1 MQKFLKAFAKVFF
14 FTILFCSSVYAEDI
28 TGSGNEVA
36 ENTDEQQNIAD
47 DDTDVTVKSSF
58 TLERSTGAIKTNNH
72 ENTTIVI
79 ESGAIVSATNS
90 NAIQASDS
98 EKGRLRITNSGTI
111 KATSSKAINFK
122 DVQKAT
128 LTNNSGGTIQA
139 NTNTISALEADGD
152 VVDDIIINNYGTIFA
167 TDSSNAGTNTIK
179 SDNSSTNVT
188 VNNFKGGHIYHT
200 SESAVVVVGGSAT
213 LTNSGKIENKDG
225 PSHNAITLSTDEGT
239 TGATLIL
246 KDSGIV
252 IGKINITESGHTI
265 KVNHGM
271 GQSYYYDTTGGGSYD
286 LEDLDGNII
295 VKGSVGSVGQG
306 GNEILDEQLG
316 HKSIKLRNSI
326 TKFKRSEQYLNQ
338 EDAWTEMFTSFEK
351 RQGEKESLRLEHNN
365 LRAGANIIQPGQNSN
380 QILSIE
386 TGRQEFSKD
395 HNIDRISLS
404 AGLLSD
410 VKPTKFNSNS
420 ETFFVMGV
428 TLNKS
433 TRRILTNTTTSGFLD
448 IEDEYFNYDAVL
460 GTKFL
465 NDMIPDIS
473 YSIGYSFTPNHEE
486 SHYYKWEKKDF
497 INASVALSDE
507 YLIFNDDKSKL
518 YFNWLADFREAIM
531 EETQEFRVNNVLA
544 EYQADDD
551 LSREITITAG
561 LDYEFQPLE
570 NSLFSVN
577 LDGLYSSQETYG
589 AQAKLYYKSIF

>member
-1 MQKFLKAFAKVFF
+1 MCKNLKHLLNIFFLLIFVFF
-14 FTILFCSSVYAEDI
+14 IKNANSADVNIAEDTNTQQTLQASSTLTI
-28 TGSGNEVA
+28 KSGFALQNVA
-36 ENTDEQQNIAD
+36 VDRIVKGYNPEIDNATVVVEENATIEGKANTIFVRE
-47 DDTDVTVKSSF
+47 TSGF
-58 TLERSTGAIKTNNH
+58 TLTNSGSVIGNGSKAINLRDTQNPTITNNEGATISGTYNVIVQQSTATEDATGLTITNHGTIKAVGSTSERAIYIYQSDGELAEDATITNSSTGNIYNTQNSPTIAIDTSS
-72 ENTTIVI
+72 T
-79 ESGAIVSATNS
+79 
-90 NAIQASDS
+90 
-98 EKGRLRITNSGTI
+98 LTNSGTI
-111 KATSSKAINFK
+111 ENRYSPSSK
-122 DVQKAT
+122 
-128 LTNNSGGTIQA
+128 SIQ
-139 NTNTISALEADGD
+139 
-152 VVDDIIINNYGTIFA
+152 
-167 TDSSNAGTNTIK
+167 
-179 SDNSSTNVT
+179 
-188 VNNFKGGHIYHT
+188 
-200 SESAVVVVGGSAT
+200 VVGNNNTVT
-213 LTNSGKIENKDG
+213 LKDG
-225 PSHNAITLSTDEGT
+225 G
-239 TGATLIL
+239 
-246 KDSGIV
+246 KV
-252 IGKINITESGHTI
+252 IGLIDSDGTGNKLRIQ
-265 KVNHGM
+265 HGA
-271 GQSYYYDTTGGGSYD
+271 GQSYLYETRGTFD

-295 VKGSVGSVGQG
+295 VKGSAGSVGQG
-306 GNEILDEQLG
+306 GSEILDEQLG

-386 TGRQEFSKD
+386 TGRQEFAKD

-404 AGLLSD
+404 AGLLLD
-410 VKPTKFNSNS
+410 EKQTKFNSNS

-473 YSIGYSFTPNHEE
+473 YSIGYSFTPKHEE
-486 SHYYKWEKKDF
+486 SHFYKWEKKDF
-497 INASVALSDE
+497 INASIAFSDE
-507 YLIFNDDKSKL
+507 YLILNDDKSKL

-561 LDYEFQPLE
+561 LDYEFQPLD
-570 NSLFSVN
+570 NSLFSIN
-577 LDGLYSSQETYG
+577 LDGLYSSQETFG

>member
-1 MQKFLKAFAKVFF
+1 MCKNLKHLFKIIFFVIIHQNLAYSIDINNGGTTTAKQT
-14 FTILFCSSVYAEDI
+14 FTSA
-28 TGSGNEVA
+28 
-36 ENTDEQQNIAD
+36 
-47 DDTDVTVKSSF
+47 
-58 TLERSTGAIKTNNH
+58 
-72 ENTTIVI
+72 NTTLTI
-79 ESGAIVSATNS
+79 SNSSTLS
-90 NAIQASDS
+90 NALNNMININGQDNGTVIIEAGSTAETTVDKSNTINGASAS
-98 EKGRLRITNSGTI
+98 GLTITNSGTI
-111 KATSSKAINFK
+111 ISARSKAINLT
-122 DVQKAT
+122 DAEDGS
-128 LTNNSGGTIQA
+128 LTNNSGGIIQA
-139 NTNTISALEADGD
+139 NTNTISLLNNSGTTNNMT
-152 VVDDIIINNYGTIFA
+152 INNYGTIFA
-167 TDSSNAGTNTIK
+167 TDDDNDGTNTIK
-179 SDNSSTNVT
+179 SDDNSTNVT
-188 VNNFKGGHIYHT
+188 INNFKGGHIYHT
-200 SESAVVVVGGSAT
+200 SESAVVVAGGSAT

-225 PSHNAITLSTDEGT
+225 PAQNAITMSTNGA

-252 IGKINITESGHTI
+252 IGKINITDSGHTI

-271 GQSYYYDTTGGGSYD
+271 GQSYYYDTTGGGGYD

-306 GNEILDEQLG
+306 GNEILDELLG
-316 HKSIKLRNSI
+316 QKSINLRKSI
-326 TKFKRSEQYLNQ
+326 SKFKRSEQYLNQ

-351 RQGEKESLRLEHNN
+351 RQGEKESLRLEHTN
-365 LRAGANIIQPGQNSN
+365 LRAGANIIQPGQSLN

-386 TGRQEFSKD
+386 TGRQEFAKD

-404 AGLLSD
+404 AGLLLD
-410 VKPTKFNSNS
+410 EKQTKFNSNS
-420 ETFFVMGV
+420 ETFFVMGF

-497 INASVALSDE
+497 INASIAFSDE
-507 YLIFNDDKSKL
+507 YLILSDDKSKL

-570 NSLFSVN
+570 NSLFSIN

>member
-1 MQKFLKAFAKVFF
+1 MCKKLKHLLK
-14 FTILFCSSVYAEDI
+14 ILFFVIIYQNLAYSIDINDGGTTTAKQTFTSADTTLTISNSSTLRNQLNNMININGQDNGTVIIEAGSTAETTVDKSNTI
-28 TGSGNEVA
+28 NGASASGL
-36 ENTDEQQNIAD
+36 T
-47 DDTDVTVKSSF
+47 
-58 TLERSTGAIKTNNH
+58 
-72 ENTTIVI
+72 
-79 ESGAIVSATNS
+79 
-90 NAIQASDS
+90 
-98 EKGRLRITNSGTI
+98 ITNSGTI
-111 KATSSKAINFK
+111 ISARSKAINLT
-122 DVQKAT
+122 DAEDGS
-128 LTNNSGGTIQA
+128 LTNNSGGIIQA
-139 NTNTISALEADGD
+139 NTNTISLLNNSGTTNNMT
-152 VVDDIIINNYGTIFA
+152 INNYGTIFA
-167 TDSSNAGTNTIK
+167 TDDDNDGTNTIK
-179 SDNSSTNVT
+179 SDDDSTNVT
-188 VNNFKGGHIYHT
+188 INNFKGGHIYHT
-200 SESAVVVVGGSAT
+200 SESAVVVAGGSAT

-225 PSHNAITLSTDEGT
+225 PSYNAITLSTGGA

-252 IGKINITESGHTI
+252 IGKINITDSGHTI

-271 GQSYYYDTTGGGSYD
+271 GQSYYYDTTGGGGYD

-306 GNEILDEQLG
+306 GNEILDELLG
-316 HKSIKLRNSI
+316 QKSINLRKSI
-326 TKFKRSEQYLNQ
+326 GKFKRSEQYLNQ
-338 EDAWTEMFTSFEK
+338 DDAWTEMFTSFEK

-386 TGRQEFSKD
+386 TGRQEFAKD

-410 VKPTKFNSNS
+410 EKQTKFNSNS

-465 NDMIPDIS
+465 NDMVPDIS
-473 YSIGYSFTPNHEE
+473 YSIGYSLTPNHEE

-497 INASVALSDE
+497 INASIAFSDE
-507 YLIFNDDKSKL
+507 YLILSDDKSKL
-518 YFNWLADFREAIM
+518 YFNWLADFGEAIM

-551 LSREITITAG
+551 LSREVTITAG
-561 LDYEFQPLE
+561 IDYEFQPLE

>member
-1 MQKFLKAFAKVFF
+1 MCKKLKHLLK
-14 FTILFCSSVYAEDI
+14 ILFFVIIYQNLAYSIDINDGGTTTAKQTFTSADTTLTISNSSTLRNQLNNMININGQDNGTVIIEAGSTAETTVDKSNTI
-28 TGSGNEVA
+28 NGASASGL
-36 ENTDEQQNIAD
+36 T
-47 DDTDVTVKSSF
+47 
-58 TLERSTGAIKTNNH
+58 
-72 ENTTIVI
+72 
-79 ESGAIVSATNS
+79 
-90 NAIQASDS
+90 
-98 EKGRLRITNSGTI
+98 ITNSGTI
-111 KATSSKAINFK
+111 ISARSKAINLT
-122 DVQKAT
+122 DAEDGS
-128 LTNNSGGTIQA
+128 LTNNSGGIIQA
-139 NTNTISALEADGD
+139 NTNTISLLNNSGTTNNMT
-152 VVDDIIINNYGTIFA
+152 INNYGTIFA
-167 TDSSNAGTNTIK
+167 TDDDNDGTNTIK
-179 SDNSSTNVT
+179 SDDNSTNVT
-188 VNNFKGGHIYHT
+188 INNFKGGHIYHT
-200 SESAVVVVGGSAT
+200 SESAVVVAGGSAT

-225 PSHNAITLSTDEGT
+225 PSQNAITLSTDGA

-252 IGKINITESGHTI
+252 IGKINITDSGHTI

-271 GQSYYYDTTGGGSYD
+271 GQSYYYDTTGGGGYD

-306 GNEILDEQLG
+306 GNEILDELLG
-316 HKSIKLRNSI
+316 QKSINLRKSI
-326 TKFKRSEQYLNQ
+326 SKFKRSEQYLNQ
-338 EDAWTEMFTSFEK
+338 DDAWTEMFTSFEK

-365 LRAGANIIQPGQNSN
+365 LRAGANIIQPGQNLN

-460 GTKFL
+460 GNKFL
-465 NDMIPDIS
+465 NDMVPDIS

-497 INASVALSDE
+497 INASIAFSDE
-507 YLIFNDDKSKL
+507 YLILSDYKSKL

-577 LDGLYSSQETYG
+577 LDGLYSSQETFG

>member
-1 MQKFLKAFAKVFF
+1 MCKNLKHLLNIFFLLIFIFSIKNANSADVN
-14 FTILFCSSVYAEDI
+14 IAEDTNTQQTLQASSTLTI
-28 TGSGNEVA
+28 KSGFALQNAALDRIVKGYNPEIDNATVVVE
-36 ENTDEQQNIAD
+36 ENATIEGKANTIFVRE
-47 DDTDVTVKSSF
+47 TSGF
-58 TLERSTGAIKTNNH
+58 TLTNSGSVIGNGSKAINLRDTQNPTITNNEGATISGTYNVIVQQSTATEDATGLTITNHGTIKAVGSTSERAIYIYQSDGELAEDATITNSSTGNIYNTQNSPTIAIDTSS
-72 ENTTIVI
+72 T
-79 ESGAIVSATNS
+79 
-90 NAIQASDS
+90 
-98 EKGRLRITNSGTI
+98 LTNSGTI
-111 KATSSKAINFK
+111 ENRFSPSSRSI
-122 DVQKAT
+122 
-128 LTNNSGGTIQA
+128 
-139 NTNTISALEADGD
+139 
-152 VVDDIIINNYGTIFA
+152 
-167 TDSSNAGTNTIK
+167 
-179 SDNSSTNVT
+179 
-188 VNNFKGGHIYHT
+188 H
-200 SESAVVVVGGSAT
+200 VVGNNNTVT
-213 LTNSGKIENKDG
+213 LKDG
-225 PSHNAITLSTDEGT
+225 G
-239 TGATLIL
+239 
-246 KDSGIV
+246 KV
-252 IGKINITESGHTI
+252 IGLIGSDGTGNKLRIQ
-265 KVNHGM
+265 HGA
-271 GQSYYYDTTGGGSYD
+271 GQSYLYETQGTFD

-295 VKGSVGSVGQG
+295 VKGSAGSVGQG
-306 GNEILDEQLG
+306 GSEILDEQLG

-351 RQGEKESLRLEHNN
+351 RQGEKESLRLEHTN

-380 QILSIE
+380 QIFSIE

-395 HNIDRISLS
+395 HNIDRVSIS
-404 AGLLSD
+404 AGLLLD
-410 VKPTKFNSNS
+410 EKLTKFNSNS

>member
-1 MQKFLKAFAKVFF
+1 MCKKLKHLLK
-14 FTILFCSSVYAEDI
+14 ILFFVIIYQNLAYSIDINDGGTTTAKQTFTSADTTLTISNSSTLRNQLNNMININGQDNGTVIIEAGSTAETTVDKSNTI
-28 TGSGNEVA
+28 NGASASGL
-36 ENTDEQQNIAD
+36 T
-47 DDTDVTVKSSF
+47 
-58 TLERSTGAIKTNNH
+58 
-72 ENTTIVI
+72 
-79 ESGAIVSATNS
+79 
-90 NAIQASDS
+90 
-98 EKGRLRITNSGTI
+98 ITNSGTI
-111 KATSSKAINFK
+111 ISARSKAINLT
-122 DVQKAT
+122 DAEDGS
-128 LTNNSGGTIQA
+128 LTNNSGGIIQA
-139 NTNTISALEADGD
+139 NTNTISLLNNSGTTNNMT
-152 VVDDIIINNYGTIFA
+152 INNYGTIFA
-167 TDSSNAGTNTIK
+167 TDDDNDGTNTIK
-179 SDNSSTNVT
+179 SDDNSTNVT
-188 VNNFKGGHIYHT
+188 INNFKGGHIYHT
-200 SESAVVVVGGSAT
+200 SESAVVVAGGSAT

-225 PSHNAITLSTDEGT
+225 PSQNAITLSTDGA

-252 IGKINITESGHTI
+252 IGKINITDSGHTI

-271 GQSYYYDTTGGGSYD
+271 GQSYYYDTTGGGGYD

-295 VKGSVGSVGQG
+295 VKGSVGSVAQG

-316 HKSIKLRNSI
+316 HKSINLRKSI
-326 TKFKRSEQYLNQ
+326 SKFKRSEQYLNQ
-338 EDAWTEMFTSFEK
+338 DDAWTEMFTSFEK

-386 TGRQEFSKD
+386 TGRQEFAKD

-404 AGLLSD
+404 AGLLLD
-410 VKPTKFNSNS
+410 EKQTKFNSNS

-497 INASVALSDE
+497 INASIAFSDE
-507 YLIFNDDKSKL
+507 YLILSDDKSKL